1 MVLIK
6 SPPIPTWVYALCF
19 HIANYIY
26 ASEAGAVFMHSRNL
40 DEIAKTLFGQWQGRR
55 WTAEAKAEQDPDNKT
70 ISKAWMALEGRG
82 LFIFSQITHY
92 SVSSRQYS
100 FWVKSTYTY

>member
-6 SPPIPTWVYALCF
+6 SPPIPTRIYTLRF
-19 HIANYIY
+19 HIANYIH

-40 DEIAKTLFGQWQGRR
+40 DEMAKILFGQWQCRR

-70 ISKAWMALEGRG
+70 ISKACMALAGRG
-82 LFIFSQITHY
+82 LFTF
-92 SVSSRQYS
+92 
-100 FWVKSTYTY
+100 FPNYTLFNL